1 MENYYKNLDK
11 KFIVD
16 NSFDIEI
23 PMNINWKSIGINLS
37 GGADSALLTWIICK
51 LIKKHNLDTR
61 IKIITF
67 NRNYKLKPWQDFYSL
82 QVYKYFKD
90 NYPDIILDRITTF
103 IPPELEHREVAELL
117 NGKSG
122 DQIIVN
128 SFNRYLVDT
137 KQVEAVF
144 NATTKNPPIEG
155 GMPQRYIKELK
166 YEDLVNN
173 ELTEFDPFKG
183 TTKDLIVLLYK
194 SNNLQELFDLTRSC
208 EVTIDKL
215 GLDSYTEGTPIPIC
229 NECWWCKERNW
240 AIKVADQMEKGYDYE
255 SR

>member
-1 MENYYKNLDK
+1 MENYYKNLNRN
-11 KFIVD
+11 FLID
-16 NSFDIEI
+16 NSFDIDI
-23 PMNINWKSIGINLS
+23 PINIDWKNIGINLS
-37 GGADSALLTWIICK
+37 GGADSALLTWILCK
-51 LIKKHNLDTR
+51 LIEKHDLRTK

-82 QVYKYFKD
+82 QIYNYFK
-90 NYPDIILDRITTF
+90 NKFSNIILDRITTF

-128 SFNRYLVDT
+128 SFNKYLIYTHQID
-137 KQVEAVF
+137 AVF

-155 GMPQRYIKELK
+155 GMPGRYIKELN
-166 YEDLVNN
+166 YDDLVNKDS
-173 ELTEFDPFKG
+173 TEFDPFKG
-183 TTKDLIVLLYK
+183 ITKDLIVLQYK
-194 SNNLQELFDLTRSC
+194 NNNLQELFELTRSC

-215 GLDSYTEGTPIPIC
+215 GLSSYTEGTSIPTC
-229 NECWWCKERNW
+229 GECWWCKERNW
-240 AIKVADQMEKGYDYE
+240 AISIAGQMEKGYDYE